1 MKKIFTLL
9 LLFVLCM
16 TMGVYAKDINL
27 DFLDDAALNSSY
39 AGNMTITIDKPLEV
53 ITVLEKGGY
62 LDIINK
68 FIDLRALLE
77 GLADSEITLNC
88 KINAN
93 KDLTKMRTA
102 VEYDVSMPTV
112 INPNLKMHINARNG
126 IWMDYDLTGA
136 EPKLDMIMRYP
147 IFNKY
152 LHTTEQDSM
161 GESMIESF
169 MWLYGGEQSFLDTA
183 KELMIKYAD
192 IAVSGNTYTVKLDNA
207 SVCLM
212 LKDYFEYIS
221 ENMKKNTKQ
230 IIADY
235 PEDSDD
241 DYAFEDYS
249 PYDDIIPEIE
259 SFFDKYSVIGKEGI
273 TTKYV
278 KGLGGKLKSEES
290 IIPIDIN
297 LYRLLEATG
306 EEIPAGLTEEN
317 SSIAFTI
324 KTTADY
330 TNVGTTKK
338 IDFPT
343 LTEDNSFT
351 FDDLNSFGYDDYDGY
366 YDDYKRTDFDGWI
379 NVQSDSVIKDG
390 DVIYVPFRETIENAC
405 SYELYDEG
413 DEDNPYYTINYVDGW
428 VSFNSRLADFGV
440 LEFKVG
446 RNDCYYKDGTYNFG
460 APKLINDRVWVDAKL
475 FEDVF
480 GWEIENMAWDYITN
494 ILNVNYSNYH
504 Y

>member
-1 MKKIFTLL
+1 MKKIFTLTL
-9 LLFVLCM
+9 LLVICLTF
-16 TMGVYAKDINL
+16 GVHAQDINI
-27 DFLDDAALNSSY
+27 DFLDDAVLNSSY
-39 AGNMTITIDKPLEV
+39 TGNMTITIDKPLEV
-53 ITVLEKGGY
+53 ITILEKGGY
-62 LDIINK
+62 LDIVNK

-93 KDLTKMRTA
+93 KDLTKMTTA
-102 VEYDVSMPTV
+102 VEYYVSMPTI
-112 INPNLKMHINARNG
+112 INPNLKMHISARNG

-147 IFNKY
+147 ILNKY
-152 LHTTEQDSM
+152 LHVTEQDSL

-169 MWLYGGEQSFLDTA
+169 IGIYGGEQSILDTV
-183 KELMIKYAD
+183 KELMVKYAD
-192 IAVSGNTYTVKLDNA
+192 ISVSGNTYTFKMDNA
-207 SVCLM
+207 SVCNII
-212 LKDYFEYIS
+212 KDYFEYLS
-221 ENMKKNTKQ
+221 ENMTSYTEQKNSE
-230 IIADY
+230 Y
-235 PEDSDD
+235 SDD
-241 DYAFEDYS
+241 EDYDFEDYS
-249 PYDDIIPEIE
+249 PYDDIISGIE
-259 SFFDKYSVIGKEGI
+259 SFFEKYTVIGEEGI

-278 KGLGGKLKSEES
+278 KGFGGKLKSEES

-297 LYRLLEATG
+297 LYSLLEATG
-306 EEIPAGLTEEN
+306 DEIPAGLTEEN
-317 SSIAFTI
+317 SGIAFTI

-338 IDFPT
+338 IDFPM
-343 LTEDNSFT
+343 TEDNSFT
-351 FDDLNSFGYDDYDGY
+351 FDDLNPYNYYDYDY
-366 YDDYKRTDFDGWI
+366 YTKRTDFDSWI
-379 NVQSDSVIKDG
+379 NIYSDDIIKDG
-390 DVIYVPFRETIENAC
+390 DVFYVPFRETIESAC
-405 SYELYDEG
+405 SYRLSDEG

-446 RNDCYYKDGTYNFG
+446 RNDCYYKDGTYIFG

-480 GWEIENMAWDYITN
+480 GWDIANITWDYISN
-494 ILNVNYSNYH
+494 ILQVTFANYY

>member
-1 MKKIFTLL
+1 MKKIFTLM

-27 DFLDDAALNSSY
+27 DFLDDAVLNSSY
-39 AGNMTITIDKPLEV
+39 TGNMTITIDKPLEV

-62 LDIINK
+62 LNSVNK

-77 GLADSEITLNC
+77 GLADSDIKLNC

-93 KDLTKMRTA
+93 KDLTKIRTA
-102 VEYDVSMPTV
+102 VEYDVFVPTV
-112 INPNLKMHINARNG
+112 VNPNLKMHITARNG
-126 IWMDYDLTGA
+126 IWMDYDISGA

-152 LHTTEQDSM
+152 LHVTEQDSM
-161 GESMIESF
+161 GKSMIESF
-169 MWLYGGEQSFLDTA
+169 MSIYGGEQNFLDTV
-183 KELMIKYAD
+183 KEFMIKYAD
-192 IAVSGNTYTVKLDNA
+192 ITFSGNTYTVKLDNA
-207 SVCLM
+207 SVCHV
-212 LKDYFEYIS
+212 LKDYFEYFS
-221 ENMKKNTKQ
+221 ENMKKNTEQ
-230 IIADY
+230 TMTEY
-235 PEDSDD
+235 SEYFDD
-241 DYAFEDYS
+241 NYDFDDYS
-249 PYDDIIPEIE
+249 PYDNMMSEVENFFEKTTIIGE
-259 SFFDKYSVIGKEGI
+259 EGI

-278 KGLGGKLKSEES
+278 KGFGGKLKSEES

-297 LYRLLEATG
+297 LYKLLEAADA
-306 EEIPAGLTEEN
+306 EIPVGLTEKN

-338 IDFPT
+338 IDFPQ

-351 FDDLNSFGYDDYDGY
+351 FDDLNPFGYDDYDGY
-366 YDDYKRTDFDGWI
+366 YDDYKRTNFDGWV

-390 DVIYVPFRETIENAC
+390 DVLYVPFREAIENAC

-413 DEDNPYYTINYVDGW
+413 DEDNPYYTISYVDGW
-428 VSFNSRLADFGV
+428 VSFNSRLSDFGV

-446 RNDCYYKDGTYNFG
+446 RNDYYYKDGTYNFG

-475 FEDVF
+475 FESVF
-480 GWEIENMAWDYITN
+480 GWKIEDITWDYITN
-494 ILNVNYSNYH
+494 ILNVSFSSYNY
-504 Y
+504 